1 MERGLQNFDKRP
13 RYVGSAVTQLV
24 ALNKNT
30 GAQWPVTP
38 LVQPGLSSTITGQV
52 MPYMTVWLRYPVT

>member
-24 ALNKNT
+24 ASNKNT
-30 GAQWPVTP
+30 EAQWPVTP
-38 LVQPGLSSTITGQV
+38 LVQPGLPGTITAQV
-52 MPYMTVWLRYPVT
+52 MPYMTVWLQYPVT